1 MSVDEMVFLFIMQP
15 RRMSMKADVV
25 IIGGGVI
32 GTSIAREL
40 SRYSLEIILIE
51 KEDYVAMGT
60 SKGNSGIIHAGYNAD
75 FKTLKGLLNIK
86 SNPRF
91 DKLCQDLKVR
101 FKRIGSLVVG
111 FNEQDM
117 KKLRELKKNGVKNGI
132 KNLEII
138 AGNKLFELEPN
149 LNPQANMP
157 FMPLLPG
164 LFPLISLL

>member
-32 GTSIAREL
+32 GTSN
-40 SRYSLEIILIE
+40 
-51 KEDYVAMGT
+51 
-60 SKGNSGIIHAGYNAD
+60 GNSGIIHAGYNAD
-75 FKTLKGLLNIK
+75 FKTLKGRLNIK

-117 KKLRELKKNGVKNGI
+117 KKLRDC
-132 KNLEII
+132 
-138 AGNKLFELEPN
+138 
-149 LNPQANMP
+149 
-157 FMPLLPG
+157 LLYTSPS
-164 LFPLISLL
+164 PRD